1 MTKDDANRISQ
12 LHQKLSNEKLSDNQK
27 DIALMYAIGFTFDE
41 IADEKGIKPITV
53 RNHLDAVRNAMGNLT
68 LNGLRSVILLRTLAG
83 GAS

>member
-53 RNHLDAVRNAMGNLT
+53 RNHLDTARKSMGNLT
-68 LNGLRSVILLRTLAG
+68 LNGLRSVILLRVLAG
-83 GAS
+83 RVS